1 MFSRKATNTL
11 NAKVSELCSD
21 DVSSRVPG
29 GIPREHS
36 GQAMSLGIPL
46 GATMAEDNSPHGIQ
60 APRGVRNQAF
70 LSSSPYRP
78 ALSTGF
84 NLSRETMFPNRS
96 TPHTQRTRQPEKR
109 GRNTIGHSEF
119 RWNDNGASITMKERK

>member
-78 ALSTGF
+78 AVDGLQPFSGNHVSKSLHATHPANAST
-84 NLSRETMFPNRS
+84 RETRAIHHRALGIPV
-96 TPHTQRTRQPEKR
+96 
-109 GRNTIGHSEF
+109 
-119 RWNDNGASITMKERK
+119 ER